1 MMSAVVMMPG
11 RVLHSNWLDN
21 RRGSVKQ
28 LDCDRYCVV
37 FVFVALGVIE
47 FSAYLGPGGV
57 WVASTNMTKSTHTF
71 IYLFVLRLS
80 VVVAAGGREGVSGWP
95 PA

>member
-1 MMSAVVMMPG
+1 MMPG

-28 LDCDRYCVV
+28 FDCCDRYYVV

-47 FSAYLGPGGV
+47 FSANLGPGGV
-57 WVASTNMTKSTHTF
+57 WVASTDLTKSTHTF
-71 IYLFVLRLS
+71 IYLSVPLGLS
-80 VVVAAGGREGVSGWP
+80 VVVAGGWEGGR
-95 PA
+95 